1 MIWIDNG
8 YSLLQNIIYLTQG
21 TLSQKRLRFLPFIIS
36 PLGLSTQA
44 FQLGILIA
52 FVILSALIIF
62 VNSCNVCVF
71 CKIIFST
78 KLDLFKATCFIVVS
92 YGCRLFI
99 RLAVDSTFE

>member
-1 MIWIDNG
+1 
-8 YSLLQNIIYLTQG
+8 
-21 TLSQKRLRFLPFIIS
+21 
-36 PLGLSTQA
+36 
-44 FQLGILIA
+44 
-52 FVILSALIIF
+52 
-62 VNSCNVCVF
+62 VF